1 MDLRL
6 SRKLICIIT
15 ALSILSVSSAS
26 TMNEKN
32 ISKNNTIVSTMNT
45 STNKD
50 ITNTEDYTSAA
61 VINEDK
67 PVDSI
72 VPAEPSVATENSTTS
87 TPDKP
92 LAAVTVKETSTK
104 VLGSKPAITNSSTS
118 TKKPAAPPVVKPSPP
133 PTTKPAELK
142 PVTVAPAVKPVEVAP
157 EVKPAPVTTSISK
170 KLVLGYGT
178 YYYSGDSSSYNSL
191 TKYGSY
197 IDELATHTY
206 SINSSGSLVVTG
218 GGFPTSQ
225 VSYANSNGIKTLAAI
240 RNEEGDRFS
249 GALASTILNNPEVKS
264 KLINDILNTVKTKNY
279 KGVNIDFEMLNSKD
293 RDTYT
298 AFVKEVSEKL
308 HKDGYMLTL
317 AVPAKT
323 FDSAKAYWTYAY
335 DYKELGTYADQV
347 VLMTYDEHWQSGT
360 PGPVASIG
368 WVQQVVNYATSVIPK
383 NKLIL
388 GLAAYGYD
396 WKISGG
402 YGKSYSVQGAYN
414 TAANNNAEI
423 QWDDTAKVPF
433 FMYTDSTGAERIV
446 YFEDSTSISYKL
458 NIVNNSN
465 LGGVAIWRLGLED
478 QKYWTTIKDKL
489 NK

>member
-1 MDLRL
+1 MSLSL
-6 SRKLICIIT
+6 SRKFICIIA
-15 ALSILSVSSAS
+15 ALSILFGSSAS
-26 TMNEKN
+26 TITDKN
-32 ISKNNTIVSTMNT
+32 SSKNNTVVSTINT
-45 STNKD
+45 SASKD
-50 ITNTEDYTSAA
+50 ITNTEYT
-61 VINEDK
+61 
-67 PVDSI
+67 DSI
-72 VPAEPSVATENSTTS
+72 MPAAPSVANATS
-87 TPDKP
+87 TLITPENP
-92 LAAVTVKETSTK
+92 PAAAPAKETITK
-104 VLGSKPAITNSSTS
+104 TVSSKPASTNSSTS
-118 TKKPAAPPVVKPSPP
+118 TKKPAAQPVVKPSPP
-133 PTTKPAELK
+133 PTTKPADLK
-142 PVTVAPAVKPVEVAP
+142 PVTVAPAEKPVEVAP
-157 EVKPAPVTTSISK
+157 EVKPAPVTNPISK

-178 YYYSGDSSSYNSL
+178 YYYSGDNSSYNSL

-206 SINSSGSLVVTG
+206 SINSSGSLVITG
-218 GGFPTSQ
+218 GGFPSSQ
-225 VSYANSNGIKTLAAI
+225 VSYANSEGIKTLAAI

-264 KLINDILNTVKTKNY
+264 KLIDNILNTVQTKNY

-298 AFVKEVSEKL
+298 AFIKEVSEKL
-308 HKDGYMLTL
+308 HKDGYILTL

-335 DYKELGTYADQV
+335 DYKQLGTYADQV

-360 PGPVASIG
+360 PGPIASAG
-368 WVQQVVNYATSVIPK
+368 WVQQVVNYAASVIPK
-383 NKLIL
+383 NKIIL
-388 GLAAYGYD
+388 GLATYGYD
-396 WKISGG
+396 WKLSEG
-402 YGKSYSVQGAYN
+402 YAKSYSIQGAYN

-423 QWDDTAKVPF
+423 QWDDTAKVPY

>member
-1 MDLRL
+1 MCV
-6 SRKLICIIT
+6 IA

-26 TMNEKN
+26 TMAEKN
-32 ISKNNTIVSTMNT
+32 ISKSNTVVSTVNT
-45 STNKD
+45 SINKA
-50 ITNTEDYTSAA
+50 INNTEDDVSTS
-61 VINEDK
+61 VISEEN
-67 PVDSI
+67 P
-72 VPAEPSVATENSTTS
+72 VPAAPSTANMNSSTS

-92 LAAVTVKETSTK
+92 PVAAPVKETSTK
-104 VLGSKPAITNSSTS
+104 TVTTKPASGKSSTS
-118 TKKPAAPPVVKPSPP
+118 TKKTTAPPVVKPSTPP
-133 PTTKPAELK
+133 KTKPAELK
-142 PVTVAPAVKPVEVAP
+142 PVTVTPAAKPVEVAP
-157 EVKPAPVTTSISK
+157 EVKPAPVTNPISK

-206 SINSSGSLVVTG
+206 SMDSNGKLVITG

-225 VSYANSNGIKTLAAI
+225 VSYANSKGIKTLAGI

-249 GALASTILNNPEVKS
+249 GKLGSTILNNPEVKNT
-264 KLINDILNTVKTKNY
+264 LINDILNTVKTKNY
-279 KGVNIDFEMLNSKD
+279 KGVNIDFEMLDSND
-293 RDTYT
+293 RNAYT
-298 AFVKEVSEKL
+298 AFIKEVSEKL
-308 HKDGYMLTL
+308 HKDGYMVTV

-323 FDSAKAYWTYAY
+323 VDSAKAYWTYAY
-335 DYKELGTYADQV
+335 DYKQLGAYADQII
-347 VLMTYDEHWQSGT
+347 LMTYDEHWQTGT
-360 PGPVASIG
+360 PGPVASAG
-368 WVQQVVNYATSVIPK
+368 WVQQVVNYAASVIPK
-383 NKLIL
+383 NKIIL
-388 GLAAYGYD
+388 GLGTYGYD
-396 WKISGG
+396 WKLSGG
-402 YGKSYSVQGAYN
+402 SAKSYSIQGAYN
-414 TAANNNAEI
+414 TAANNSAEI
-423 QWDDTAKVPF
+423 QWDDTAKVPY

>member
-6 SRKLICIIT
+6 SRKLIYIVA

-26 TMNEKN
+26 TINEKS
-32 ISKNNTIVSTMNT
+32 ISKNNTVVFTVTT
-45 STNKD
+45 STSKD
-50 ITNTEDYTSAA
+50 TTNTEDTKSAS
-61 VINEDK
+61 VISENK
-67 PVDSI
+67 PADSI
-72 VPAEPSVATENSTTS
+72 VPAAPSA
-87 TPDKP
+87 DKP
-92 LAAVTVKETSTK
+92 PAAEPIKETSTK
-104 VLGSKPAITNSSTS
+104 ASTSKPASTNSSTS

-142 PVTVAPAVKPVEVAP
+142 PVTVAPAEKPVEVAP
-157 EVKPAPVTTSISK
+157 EVKPAPVTNPISK

-178 YYYSGDSSSYNSL
+178 YYYSGDNSSYNSL

-206 SINSSGSLVVTG
+206 SINISGSLVITG
-218 GGFPTSQ
+218 GGFPTNQ
-225 VSYANSNGIKTLAAI
+225 VSYANSKGIKALAAI
-240 RNEEGDRFS
+240 RNEEGDKFS
-249 GALASTILNNPEVKS
+249 GALASTILNSPEIKS

-279 KGVNIDFEMLNSKD
+279 KGVNIDFEMLNSND
-293 RDTYT
+293 RDAYT
-298 AFVKEVSEKL
+298 AFIKEVSEKL
-308 HKDGYMLTL
+308 HKDGYILTL

-335 DYKELGTYADQV
+335 DYKQLGTYADQV

-360 PGPVASIG
+360 PGPVASAG
-368 WVQQVVNYATSVIPK
+368 WVQQVVNYAASVIPK
-383 NKLIL
+383 NKIIL
-388 GLAAYGYD
+388 GLATYGYD
-396 WKISGG
+396 WKLSGG
-402 YGKSYSVQGAYN
+402 YAKSYSIQGAYN

-423 QWDDTAKVPF
+423 QWDDTAKVPY
-433 FMYTDSTGAERIV
+433 FMYTDSTGAEHIV

>member
-1 MDLRL
+1 LKL
-6 SRKLICIIT
+6 SRKLICVIA

-26 TMNEKN
+26 TIAEKN
-32 ISKNNTIVSTMNT
+32 ISKNNTVVSTVNT

-50 ITNTEDYTSAA
+50 INNTEDAISTS
-61 VINEDK
+61 VISEEK
-67 PVDSI
+67 PV
-72 VPAEPSVATENSTTS
+72 PAAS
-87 TPDKP
+87 TPANP
-92 LAAVTVKETSTK
+92 PVAAPAKETSTK
-104 VLGSKPAITNSSTS
+104 TVSSKSSTS
-118 TKKPAAPPVVKPSPP
+118 TKKPTAPPVVKPSTPP
-133 PTTKPAELK
+133 KTKPAELK
-142 PVTVAPAVKPVEVAP
+142 PVTVAPAAKPVEVAP
-157 EVKPAPVTTSISK
+157 EVKPAPVTNPVSK

-206 SINSSGSLVVTG
+206 SINSNGSLVITG

-225 VSYANSNGIKTLAAI
+225 VSYANSKGIKTLAAI

-249 GALASTILNNPEVKS
+249 GKLGSTILNNAEVKNT
-264 KLINDILNTVKTKNY
+264 LINDILNTVKTKNY
-279 KGVNIDFEMLNSKD
+279 KGVNIDFEMLNSND
-293 RDTYT
+293 RNAYT
-298 AFVKEVSEKL
+298 AFIKEVSEKL
-308 HKDGYMLTL
+308 HKDGYLVTV

-323 FDSAKAYWTYAY
+323 LDSAKAYWTYAY
-335 DYKELGTYADQV
+335 DYKQLGAYADQII
-347 VLMTYDEHWQSGT
+347 LMTYDEHWQSGT
-360 PGPVASIG
+360 PGPIASAG
-368 WVQQVVNYATSVIPK
+368 WVQQVVNYAASVIPK
-383 NKLIL
+383 NKIIL
-388 GLAAYGYD
+388 GLGTYGYD
-396 WKISGG
+396 WKLSGG
-402 YGKSYSVQGAYN
+402 YAKSYSIQGAYN

-423 QWDDTAKVPF
+423 QWDDTAKVPY

>member
-1 MDLRL
+1 MGLRL
-6 SRKLICIIT
+6 SRKFICIIA

-26 TMNEKN
+26 TMTDKN
-32 ISKNNTIVSTMNT
+32 SSKSNTVVSTINT
-45 STNKD
+45 SASKD
-50 ITNTEDYTSAA
+50 ITNTEDT
-61 VINEDK
+61 
-67 PVDSI
+67 DSI
-72 VPAEPSVATENSTTS
+72 IPAA
-87 TPDKP
+87 P
-92 LAAVTVKETSTK
+92 LAANVTTTTITPEKPPAVAPAKEASTK
-104 VLGSKPAITNSSTS
+104 TVNSKPASTNSSTS
-118 TKKPAAPPVVKPSPP
+118 TRKPAAPPVVKPSPP

-142 PVTVAPAVKPVEVAP
+142 PVTVAPAEKPVEVAP
-157 EVKPAPVTTSISK
+157 EVKPAPVTNPISK

-178 YYYSGDSSSYNSL
+178 YYYSGDNSSYNSL

-206 SINSSGSLVVTG
+206 SINSSGSLVITG

-225 VSYANSNGIKTLAAI
+225 VSYANSESIKTLAAI

-249 GALASTILNNPEVKS
+249 GVLASTILNNPEVKS

-293 RDTYT
+293 RDSYT
-298 AFVKEVSEKL
+298 AFIKEVSEKL
-308 HKDGYMLTL
+308 HNDGYILTL

-323 FDSAKAYWTYAY
+323 FDSDKAYWTYAY
-335 DYKELGTYADQV
+335 DYKQMGTYADQV

-360 PGPVASIG
+360 PGPIASAG
-368 WVQQVVNYATSVIPK
+368 WVQQVVNYAASVIPK
-383 NKLIL
+383 NKIIL
-388 GLAAYGYD
+388 GLATYGYD
-396 WKISGG
+396 WKLSGG
-402 YGKSYSVQGAYN
+402 YAKSYSIQGAYN
-414 TAANNNAEI
+414 TAVNNNAEI
-423 QWDDTAKVPF
+423 QWDDTAKVPY
-433 FMYTDSTGAERIV
+433 FMYTDSTGEERIV

>member
-1 MDLRL
+1 MGLRL
-6 SRKLICIIT
+6 SRKFICIIA

-26 TMNEKN
+26 TMTDKN
-32 ISKNNTIVSTMNT
+32 SSKSNTVVSTINT
-45 STNKD
+45 SASKD
-50 ITNTEDYTSAA
+50 ITNTEDA
-61 VINEDK
+61 
-67 PVDSI
+67 DSI
-72 VPAEPSVATENSTTS
+72 IPAA
-87 TPDKP
+87 P
-92 LAAVTVKETSTK
+92 LAANVTTTTITPEKPPAVAPAKEASTK
-104 VLGSKPAITNSSTS
+104 TVNSKPASTNSSTS
-118 TKKPAAPPVVKPSPP
+118 TRKPAAPPVVKPSPP

-142 PVTVAPAVKPVEVAP
+142 PVTVAPAEKPVEVAP
-157 EVKPAPVTTSISK
+157 EVKPAPVTNPISK

-178 YYYSGDSSSYNSL
+178 YYYSGDNSSYNSL

-206 SINSSGSLVVTG
+206 SINSSGSLVITG

-225 VSYANSNGIKTLAAI
+225 VSYANSESIKTLAAI

-249 GALASTILNNPEVKS
+249 GVLASTILNNPEVKS

-293 RDTYT
+293 RDSYT
-298 AFVKEVSEKL
+298 AFIKEVSEKL
-308 HKDGYMLTL
+308 HNDGYILTL

-323 FDSAKAYWTYAY
+323 FDSDKAYWTYAY
-335 DYKELGTYADQV
+335 DYKQLGTYADQV

-360 PGPVASIG
+360 PGPIASAG
-368 WVQQVVNYATSVIPK
+368 WVQQVVNYAASVIPK
-383 NKLIL
+383 NKIIL
-388 GLAAYGYD
+388 GLATYGYD
-396 WKISGG
+396 WKLSGG
-402 YGKSYSVQGAYN
+402 YAKSYSIQGAYN

-423 QWDDTAKVPF
+423 QWDDTAKVPY
-433 FMYTDSTGAERIV
+433 FMYTDSTGEERIV

>member
-1 MDLRL
+1 MGLRL
-6 SRKLICIIT
+6 SRKFICIIA

-26 TMNEKN
+26 TMTDKN
-32 ISKNNTIVSTMNT
+32 SSKNNTVISTINT
-45 STNKD
+45 SASKD
-50 ITNTEDYTSAA
+50 ITNTEDT
-61 VINEDK
+61 
-67 PVDSI
+67 DSI
-72 VPAEPSVATENSTTS
+72 IPAAPFAANVTSTTI
-87 TPDKP
+87 TPEKP
-92 LAAVTVKETSTK
+92 PAVASAKETSTK
-104 VLGSKPAITNSSTS
+104 TVSSKPASTNSSTS
-118 TKKPAAPPVVKPSPP
+118 TKKPAVQPVVKPSPP
-133 PTTKPAELK
+133 PTTKPADLK
-142 PVTVAPAVKPVEVAP
+142 SVIVAPAEKPVEVAP
-157 EVKPAPVTTSISK
+157 EVKPAPVTNPISK

-178 YYYSGDSSSYNSL
+178 YYYSGDNSSYNSL

-197 IDELATHTY
+197 IDELATHTF
-206 SINSSGSLVVTG
+206 SINSSGSLVITG
-218 GGFPTSQ
+218 GGFPSSQ
-225 VSYANSNGIKTLAAI
+225 VSYANSEGIKTLAAI

-264 KLINDILNTVKTKNY
+264 KLIDDILNTVQTKNY

-298 AFVKEVSEKL
+298 AFIKEVSEKL
-308 HKDGYMLTL
+308 HKDGYILTL

-335 DYKELGTYADQV
+335 DYKQLGTYADQV

-360 PGPVASIG
+360 PGPIASVG
-368 WVQQVVNYATSVIPK
+368 WVQQVVNYAASVIPK
-383 NKLIL
+383 NKIIL
-388 GLAAYGYD
+388 GLATYGYD
-396 WKISGG
+396 WKLSEG
-402 YGKSYSVQGAYN
+402 YAKSYSIQGAYN

-423 QWDDTAKVPF
+423 QWDDTAKVPY